1 MRMTVRDL
9 IERLAHLEDDAEIMT
24 KNYSHTSDSTT
35 LNFVDVS
42 DCYVEEFFTDGKNKL
57 VVVIG

>member
-24 KNYSHTSDSTT
+24 KNYSHTADSTT

-42 DCYVEEFFTDGKNKL
+42 DCYVEEIFTNGKNKL